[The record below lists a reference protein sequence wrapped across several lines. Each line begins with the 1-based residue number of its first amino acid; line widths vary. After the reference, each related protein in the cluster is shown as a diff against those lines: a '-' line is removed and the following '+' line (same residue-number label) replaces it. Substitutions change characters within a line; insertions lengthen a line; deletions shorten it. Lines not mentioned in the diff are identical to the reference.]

1 MKIQDDGG
9 HHIGKVWKMA
19 VHVKYCDLTILQND
33 GHPLPW
39 IFLNS
44 KFLMVKRPCISMPNF
59 VVLPRKQSVNFC
71 SNNNN
76 KLKRKERKPWRRGL
90 FSLDLNT
97 VTESPL
103 RTVCGSEFQTAGAEH
118 QQVEGVLCKCHHHG
132 WLSQRGSGQLQV
144 VAVLSVLVVVERG
157 GCGSS

>member
-1 MKIQDDGG
+1 MHQ
-9 HHIGKVWKMA
+9 HA
-19 VHVKYCDLTILQND
+19 
-33 GHPLPW
+33 
-39 IFLNS
+39 
-44 KFLMVKRPCISMPNF
+44 NF

-144 VAVLSVLVVVERG
+144 VAVLSVLDHADTRKRG
-157 GCGSS
+157 GGTRRLRKQLGIRR